1 MVKSRSIKT
10 MLFSLASLL
19 ISVIL
24 FYLVIYINKPV
35 TLVVDGIEISTYV
48 IENTTRDV
56 LKENSIVLQDEV
68 GVYPSK
74 LSNIE
79 YGDNDVFNNPVPV
92 ILYLGNSDP
101 YEVMTMSKTI
111 EDFLKERDID
121 IDENDIVEPSLYSDI
136 IPDEEIFIK
145 YVDIRIN
152 EESIA
157 IPYDTE
163 IRYNN
168 SLYSDENRVIQEGRD
183 GLRLIKREK
192 RYENNI
198 EVSDNV
204 IYDDVE
210 RQPINKVIEKGTKD
224 RSIIKDE
231 NQALSNIIN
240 NSYLNG
246 GKITFLGEEYSIK
259 YSKLVESTAFYNSG
273 SNGNHITA
281 TGNPTLY
288 NPDGWST
295 IAVDPKVIPLNTKVY
310 VEGYGFAIA
319 HDTGGAIRGNII
331 DVFMPSREAAYNW
344 GRKKGVKIYILE

>member
-198 EVSDNV
+198 EVSD
-204 IYDDVE
+204 
-210 RQPINKVIEKGTKD
+210 
-224 RSIIKDE
+224 
-231 NQALSNIIN
+231 
-240 NSYLNG
+240 
-246 GKITFLGEEYSIK
+246 KITFLGEEYSIK

-344 GRKKGVKIYILE
+344 GRKKGVSWSFATIFV

>member
-10 MLFSLASLL
+10 MLFSLVSLL
-19 ISVIL
+19 ISVML
-24 FYLVIYINKPV
+24 FYVVIYINKPV
-35 TLVVDGIEISTYV
+35 TLVVDGIEISTY
-48 IENTTRDV
+48 ITDTSRDA
-56 LKENSIVLQDEV
+56 LNENSIVLQDGEV
-68 GVYPSK
+68 VYPSK
-74 LSNIE
+74 LSNTE
-79 YGDNDVFNNPVPV
+79 YGSKSFFSRPVPV
-92 ILYLGNSDP
+92 VLYLGNNDP
-101 YEVMTMSKTI
+101 YEVMTISKTI
-111 EDFLKERDID
+111 EDFLKEREIY

-145 YVDIRIN
+145 YVDIKIDEERI
-152 EESIA
+152 E

-163 IRYNN
+163 IRYNS
-168 SLYSDENRVIQEGRD
+168 SLYLDEDKVIQEGKD
-183 GLRLIKREK
+183 GLRLVKREK

-204 IYDDVE
+204 IYDDIE
-210 RQPINKVIEKGTKD
+210 KKPINKIIEKGTKD
-224 RSIIKDE
+224 RPLTKHESQSTSSIID
-231 NQALSNIIN
+231 
-240 NSYLNG
+240 NSHSNG
-246 GKITFLGEEYSIK
+246 GKITFLGQEYSIK

-281 TGNPTLY
+281 TGNPTVY

-319 HDTGGAIRGNII
+319 HDTGGAIKGNII